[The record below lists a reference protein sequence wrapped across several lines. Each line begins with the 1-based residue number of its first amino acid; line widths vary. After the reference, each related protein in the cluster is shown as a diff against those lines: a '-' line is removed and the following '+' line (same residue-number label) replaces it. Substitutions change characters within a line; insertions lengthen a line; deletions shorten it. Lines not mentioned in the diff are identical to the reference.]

1 VLATAV
7 GGVPEIVDDGVN
19 GLLVPAGDREAFV
32 AAVGR
37 FAADASLR
45 EQLRAGA
52 AASVERFA
60 PERVYAELEEI
71 LQSVSR

>member
-7 GGVPEIVDDGVN
+7 GGVPEVVEDGVN
-19 GLLVPAGDREAFV
+19 GLLVPAGDRDAFA
-32 AAVGR
+32 AAVSR

-60 PERVYAELEEI
+60 PEQVYAELEAI
-71 LQSVSR
+71 LQSVAR